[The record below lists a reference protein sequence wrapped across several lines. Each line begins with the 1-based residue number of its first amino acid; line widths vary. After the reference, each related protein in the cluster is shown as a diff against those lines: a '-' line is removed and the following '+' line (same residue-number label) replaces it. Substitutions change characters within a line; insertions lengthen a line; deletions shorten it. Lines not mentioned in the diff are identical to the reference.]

1 MCKSGGFEII
11 PKSNTNLNLPELAKR
26 FENVKLK
33 TKVMLVAEVDNIR
46 TIIYP
51 SGRILLHGC
60 DEEKGQEIATKIYR
74 MIRESETSK
83 RG

>member
-11 PKSNTNLNLPELAKR
+11 PKSNINLKLPELARR

-33 TKVMLVAEVDNIR
+33 TEVMLVAEVDNIR

-60 DEEKGQEIATKIYR
+60 DEEKCQEIAAKVYR